1 MFDSGDKHIVFE
13 IRHYRTRA
21 KSIGTRGCGTIRKL
35 FGGSKIVEVTALVIK
50 EAELQS
56 IFGEEARRKVTV
68 IPSRFVKG
76 REFDS
81 LRRLD
86 GRRSS
91 AVRAFRRNRKVKIIF
106 YYYRT
111 SPNLSSLS
119 SSNASS
125 VVSGTSIASSVDPKL
140 PSIAHTK

>member
-1 MFDSGDKHIVFE
+1 MLIAFCHTGSSGSAV
-13 IRHYRTRA
+13 
-21 KSIGTRGCGTIRKL
+21 
-35 FGGSKIVEVTALVIK
+35 VTALVIK

-68 IPSRFVKG
+68 IPSCFVNG

-91 AVRAFRRNRKVKIIF
+91 AVRAVRRNRNIIISKSRST
-106 YYYRT
+106 YT
-111 SPNLSSLS
+111 
-119 SSNASS
+119 A
-125 VVSGTSIASSVDPKL
+125 VQ
-140 PSIAHTK
+140 